1 MIDLR
6 HRVVTRTWKHAWE
19 GTQTKLIADPRELA
33 ALATRELFARFGL
46 DLGLDILKKL
56 QGGIGR

>member
-6 HRVVTRTWKHAWE
+6 HRIATPTWKHALE

-33 ALATRELFARFGL
+33 ALATRELFARFGF
-46 DLGLDILKKL
+46 DLGLDILKKH